1 MPSLFLLNS
10 KHHFSSLSN
19 HFSSLSNLL
28 QGRISHSH
36 LLQIHAQILRVNAHQ
51 DNLITTRL
59 IGHYPSQFALRVLHH
74 LQAPNIFPFNAVI
87 RVLAEEGLYSDA
99 FSVFKRLKSQS
110 LSPNGLTFSF
120 LFKAC
125 FRAGDAN
132 CVKQIHTQVVKT
144 RWVHDSF
151 VCNGLLAVY
160 ARGVKDLVSARKVFD
175 EMPDRS
181 MVCCWTSLI
190 TGYAKLGQSEDVLR
204 LLLSMVKEGLRPED
218 DTMVSVLSVCSNL
231 CITEIDYWVR
241 TLSEFIDHVD
251 SKNMGFDSVNTVLV
265 YLYGKW
271 GKIDRSR
278 ERFEQIIDLGKRSV
292 LPWNSMLNSYT
303 QNAAPLEALSLFGLM
318 MKNHSCRPNHI
329 TVVSVLSACAQ
340 TGDLERGMWVHE
352 YLKSEGRKRILALN
366 KNVAT
371 ALIDMYSK
379 CGSLAKA
386 IQVFNQMVTKDVIAI
401 NAMIMGLAINGEG
414 EDALRLFSKVQ
425 EYRLHPNSGTFLGV
439 LCACSHSG
447 MLETGRQIF
456 MDMTQSF
463 FILPKLEHY
472 ACYVDLLARM
482 GHVEEALEVVN
493 SMPFEPNDFVW
504 GALLGGCLLHNR
516 LELAQHISKMLVKV
530 DPQNSAG
537 YVMLSNAFAID
548 RRWVDVSGMR
558 WFMREKG
565 VKKQPGCS
573 WISIEGIVHEF
584 LVGSLSH
591 PQTDRIY
598 HTLDGLVKEMKLTIP

>member
-1 MPSLFLLNS
+1 M
-10 KHHFSSLSN
+10 KH

-99 FSVFKRLKSQS
+99 FSVFKILKSQS

-132 CVKQIHTQVVKT
+132 CVKQIHTHVVKT

-175 EMPDRS
+175 EMADRS

-190 TGYAKLGQSEDVLR
+190 TGYAKLDQSEDVLR

-231 CITEIDYWVR
+231 CITEIEYWVR

-278 ERFEQIIDLGKRSV
+278 ERFEQITDLGKRSV
-292 LPWNSMLNSYT
+292 LPWNSMLNSYA

-352 YLKSEGRKRILALN
+352 YLKSEGRKGILALN

-447 MLETGRQIF
+447 VLETGRQIF
-456 MDMTQSF
+456 LDMSQSF
-463 FILPKLEHY
+463 FIRPKLEHY

-565 VKKQPGCS
+565 VTKQPGCS
-573 WISIEGIVHEF
+573 WINIEGIVHEF